1 MNIIIIGAGKVGYNL
16 AENLEKENHNIVII
30 DKNPQ
35 ALRKAEENLD
45 VMCIKGSGTSTSV
58 LLEAGITEA
67 NLLMAVTG
75 SDEINMVACLTGKK
89 LGAVN
94 TIARIRDPEY
104 AKELFLLKEEL
115 ELEMVINPELAAAD
129 EIAQSLNFSPAM
141 NVESFAKGRVKMIQ
155 LKLTEGMPIVGKS
168 LKNIFYDTK
177 ISALVG
183 AIIRDEKVIVPN
195 GNIKFEEN
203 DNIYVVG
210 KSSSLYN
217 FCKSA
222 GLIPFKFKNVMILG
236 GGRIAYYL
244 TNMLSDMGMKVK
256 IIEINKKRCVEL
268 SELLPKALIINADG
282 TDEDVLLSENLQDM
296 DVFIAVTGIDEENL
310 LSSLLAKQNGVKKV
324 IAKNSRTNYMN
335 ILNNLGIDHII
346 SPKEIT
352 TNQILKYVRGNK
364 VESLYRILEGKAEI
378 LEFIANDKSNYINKP
393 LRNIEFKEDSIIA
406 TIVRKNDIIIPNGN
420 DSIIQGDRVIVIT
433 KCKNVNS
440 IDDLIIG
447 AIGGLENEFWNGLK
461 KFGDFINM

>member
-16 AENLEKENHNIVII
+16 AENLEKENHNVVII
-30 DKNPQ
+30 DKSSQ
-35 ALRKAEENLD
+35 ILRKAEENLD
-45 VMCIKGSGTSTSV
+45 VMCIKGSGTSTNI
-58 LLEAGITEA
+58 LLEAGVNEA
-67 NLLMAVTG
+67 DLLMAVTG

-104 AKELFLLKEEL
+104 AKELSLLKEEL

-155 LKLTEGMPIVGKS
+155 LKLTEGMPIIGKN
-168 LKNIFYDTK
+168 LKNIFYNTN

-183 AIIRDEKVIVPN
+183 AIIRGDEVIVPS
-195 GNIKFEEN
+195 GNIVLEEN
-203 DNIYVVG
+203 DSIYVIG

-217 FCKSA
+217 FCKLS
-222 GLIPFKFKNVMILG
+222 GLIPLKFKNVMILG

-244 TNMLSDMGMKVK
+244 TNILSDMGMKVK
-256 IIEINKKRCVEL
+256 IIEIDRERCVEL

-282 TDEDVLLSENLQDM
+282 TDEDILLSENLQDM
-296 DVFIAVTGIDEENL
+296 DAFIAVTGIDEENL
-310 LSSLLAKQNGVKKV
+310 LSSLLAKQSGVKKV
-324 IAKNSRTNYMN
+324 IAKNSRSNYMN
-335 ILNNLGIDHII
+335 VLNNLGIDHVI
-346 SPKEIT
+346 SPKAIT

-364 VESLYRILEGKAEI
+364 VESLYRIVEGKAEI

-393 LRNIEFKEDSIIA
+393 LKNIKFKEDSIIA

-440 IDDLIIG
+440 IDDLIAG
-447 AIGGLENEFWNGLK
+447 ANGGLENEFWNGLK

>member
-16 AENLEKENHNIVII
+16 AENLEKENHNVVII
-30 DKNPQ
+30 DKSPQ
-35 ALRKAEENLD
+35 ILRKAEENLD
-45 VMCIKGSGTSTSV
+45 VMCIKGSGTSTNI
-58 LLEAGITEA
+58 LLEAGVNEA
-67 NLLMAVTG
+67 DLLMAVTG

-89 LGAVN
+89 LGAAH

-104 AKELFLLKEEL
+104 AKELSLLREEL

-129 EIAQSLNFSPAM
+129 EIAQSLNFSPAI

-155 LKLTEGMPIVGKS
+155 LKLTEGMPIIGKN
-168 LKNIFYDTK
+168 LKNIFYNTN
-177 ISALVG
+177 ISALAG
-183 AIIRDEKVIVPN
+183 AIIRGEEVIVPS
-195 GNIKFEEN
+195 GNIVLQEN
-203 DNIYVVG
+203 DSIYVIG

-217 FCKSA
+217 FCKLV
-222 GLIPFKFKNVMILG
+222 GLIPLKFKNVMILG

-244 TNMLSDMGMKVK
+244 TNIISDMGMKVK
-256 IIEINKKRCVEL
+256 IIEIDRERCVEL

-282 TDEDVLLSENLQDM
+282 TDEDILLSENLQDM
-296 DVFIAVTGIDEENL
+296 DAFIAVTGIDEENL
-310 LSSLLAKQNGVKKV
+310 LSSLLAKQSGVKKV
-324 IAKNSRTNYMN
+324 IAKNSRSNYMN
-335 ILNNLGIDHII
+335 VLNNLGIDHVI
-346 SPKEIT
+346 SPKAIT

-364 VESLYRILEGKAEI
+364 VESLYRIVEGKAEI
-378 LEFIANDKSNYINKP
+378 LEFIAKDKSSYINKP
-393 LRNIEFKEDSIIA
+393 LKNIKFKEDSIIA

-440 IDDLIIG
+440 IDDLI
-447 AIGGLENEFWNGLK
+447 ASANGGLENEFWNGLK